1 MDLPRRCRHRA
12 ASALLSIGA
21 GLVSAGLGGCASTP
35 QAELGQSEA
44 PKPIASAD
52 KDCLVRAMYFESNRS
67 SGEGLL
73 AIGSV
78 VMNRVGSGIYPGTI
92 CGVVGQRGQFVAGI
106 LSLPMVKRDKERVER
121 IADEVLAGKRHPK
134 IANAMYFH
142 MAGLHFH
149 YPNMHYVLVA
159 GGNAF
164 YERKRRERHDSSL
177 SRGGPSPLEPDDFTE
192 GNRFAL
198 GMSPLTPGATASSL
212 VQPH

>member
-78 VMNRVGSGIYPGTI
+78 VMNRVASGIYPNTI
-92 CGVVGQRGQFVAGI
+92 CGVVGQHGQFAAGI
-106 LSLPMVKRDKERVER
+106 LSQRMDEREKPLVEKV
-121 IADEVLAGKRHPK
+121 ADDVLAGKRHPK
-134 IANAMYFH
+134 IGSAMYFH
-142 MAGLHFH
+142 MAGLRFH
-149 YPNMHYVLVA
+149 YGNMHYVLVA

-164 YERKRRERHDSSL
+164 YEKTSRRL
-177 SRGGPSPLEPDDFTE
+177 
-192 GNRFAL
+192 A
-198 GMSPLTPGATASSL
+198 AA
-212 VQPH
+212 Q